1 MENVRLKPHIGA
13 GERRRAVRH
22 FCAANIAAVFQ
33 GERPITPV
41 NNARSN
47 FVEPTIAIDETV
59 RARGDSLCHYQSL
72 TLAYPFAPGLL
83 YTPPHLSTRARNY
96 FLNIKALPY
105 VTLLGFM
112 FGSSMVFSRFGV
124 GQFEPTTY
132 IGIRMI
138 ISSLMALSVYRIA
151 TGRRLPRDRELWKRA
166 GLLGVFGT
174 AVPMTC
180 VIISLQYLSSG
191 VSALLLSTGP
201 AITIILA
208 HFALPDEHLSRR
220 KVFGVGLALGGAM
233 LLALSGE
240 DGLPDEQS
248 TASAGFL
255 LVSVGMIFSSVMIIY
270 ARKRLTGYDA
280 YDVGSIRIFST
291 ALTVMPLSLLT
302 VGFDLSA
309 VTGAGYLALI
319 YSAIV
324 GTFLGLLLSFY
335 NIKRFGATP
344 SVMSTYIIPIVA
356 GIGGVLVLGEE
367 ITLTMIFGMGVIVS
381 GIALLQEY
389 SSPATWM
396 RRYPHRGSY

>member
-1 MENVRLKPHIGA
+1 
-13 GERRRAVRH
+13 
-22 FCAANIAAVFQ
+22 
-33 GERPITPV
+33 
-41 NNARSN
+41 
-47 FVEPTIAIDETV
+47 
-59 RARGDSLCHYQSL
+59 
-72 TLAYPFAPGLL
+72 
-83 YTPPHLSTRARNY
+83 
-96 FLNIKALPY
+96 
-105 VTLLGFM
+105 M

-138 ISSLMALSVYRIA
+138 ISSLMALTVYRIA

-180 VIISLQYLSSG
+180 VISSLQYQSSG
-191 VSALLLSTGP
+191 VASLLLSVGP

-208 HFALPDEHLSRR
+208 HFTLPDEHLSRR
-220 KVFGVGLALGGAM
+220 KIYGVGLALGGAM
-233 LLALSGE
+233 LLAISGE
-240 DGLPDEQS
+240 DGLPDVQA
-248 TASAGFL
+248 TAPTGYL
-255 LVSVGMIFSSVMIIY
+255 LVLIAMIFSSVMVIY

-280 YDVGSIRIFST
+280 YDVGSIRIFTT
-291 ALTVMPLSLLT
+291 ALVVMPLSLLT

-309 VTGAGYLALI
+309 VTGSGYLALL

-344 SVMSTYIIPIVA
+344 AVMTTYIIPIVA

-367 ITLTMIFGMGVIVS
+367 ITLTMLIGMGVIVS
-381 GIALLQEY
+381 GIAMLQEY
-389 SSPATWM
+389 NSPATWM

>member
-1 MENVRLKPHIGA
+1 M
-13 GERRRAVRH
+13 
-22 FCAANIAAVFQ
+22 
-33 GERPITPV
+33 
-41 NNARSN
+41 
-47 FVEPTIAIDETV
+47 
-59 RARGDSLCHYQSL
+59 
-72 TLAYPFAPGLL
+72 
-83 YTPPHLSTRARNY
+83 
-96 FLNIKALPY
+96 NIKALPY

-112 FGSSMVFSRFGV
+112 FGSSMVVSRFGV

-138 ISSLMALSVYRIA
+138 LSSLMALAVYRLS

-166 GLLGVFGT
+166 GLLGLFGT

-180 VIISLQYLSSG
+180 VIVSLQYLSSG
-191 VSALLLSTGP
+191 VSSLMLSVGP

-208 HFALPDEHLSRR
+208 HFLLPDELLSRR
-220 KVFGVGLALGGAM
+220 KVYGVGLALGGAL

-240 DGLPDEQS
+240 DGLPE
-248 TASAGFL
+248 ASAAAPTGYM
-255 LVSVGMIFSSVMIIY
+255 LVLIAMVFSSVMVVY

-280 YDVGSIRIFST
+280 YEVGSIRIFTT
-291 ALTVMPLSLLT
+291 ALVMMPLSLLT
-302 VGFDLSA
+302 VGFDLSV
-309 VTGAGYLALI
+309 VTGGGYLSLV

-344 SVMSTYIIPIVA
+344 AVMTTYIIPIVA
-356 GIGGVLVLGEE
+356 GIGGVLVLDEE
-367 ITLTMIFGMGVIVS
+367 ITLTMLVGMGIIVG

-389 SSPATWM
+389 NSPAAWL

>member
-1 MENVRLKPHIGA
+1 M
-13 GERRRAVRH
+13 
-22 FCAANIAAVFQ
+22 
-33 GERPITPV
+33 
-41 NNARSN
+41 
-47 FVEPTIAIDETV
+47 
-59 RARGDSLCHYQSL
+59 
-72 TLAYPFAPGLL
+72 
-83 YTPPHLSTRARNY
+83 RARNT

-138 ISSLMALSVYRIA
+138 VSSLMALAIYRLS
-151 TGRRLPRDRELWKRA
+151 TRRRLPRDRELWKRA

-180 VIISLQYLSSG
+180 VIVSLQYLSSG
-191 VSALLLSTGP
+191 VSALLLTTGP
-201 AITIILA
+201 AITIVLA
-208 HFALPDEHLSRR
+208 HFTLPDEHLSRR

-240 DGLPDEQS
+240 DGLPDAQS
-248 TASAGFL
+248 TASTGFL
-255 LVSVGMIFSSVMIIY
+255 LVSVAMIFSSVMIVF
-270 ARKRLTGYDA
+270 ARKRLTSYDA
-280 YDVGSIRIFST
+280 YDVGSIRIFTT
-291 ALTVMPLSLLT
+291 ALVVMPLSLLT

-309 VTGAGYLALI
+309 VNGSGLLALL

-367 ITLTMIFGMGVIVS
+367 ITLTMMIGMGIIVS

-389 SSPATWM
+389 NRPATWM

>member
-1 MENVRLKPHIGA
+1 M
-13 GERRRAVRH
+13 
-22 FCAANIAAVFQ
+22 
-33 GERPITPV
+33 
-41 NNARSN
+41 
-47 FVEPTIAIDETV
+47 
-59 RARGDSLCHYQSL
+59 
-72 TLAYPFAPGLL
+72 
-83 YTPPHLSTRARNY
+83 
-96 FLNIKALPY
+96 NIKALPY

-132 IGIRMI
+132 IGIRMV
-138 ISSLMALSVYRIA
+138 ISSLMALAVFRIA

-174 AVPMTC
+174 AAPMTC
-180 VIISLQYLSSG
+180 VITSLQYQSSG
-191 VSALLLSTGP
+191 VAALLLSVGP
-201 AITIILA
+201 AITIVLA
-208 HFALPDEHLSRR
+208 HFALPDELLSRR
-220 KVFGVGLALGGAM
+220 KVFGVSLALGGAM

-240 DGLPDEQS
+240 DGLPDVQAAAP
-248 TASAGFL
+248 TGYI
-255 LVSVGMIFSSVMIIY
+255 LVLVAMVFSSVMVIY

-280 YDVGSIRIFST
+280 YEVGSIRIFTT
-291 ALTVMPLSLLT
+291 ALVVMPLSLLT

-309 VTGAGYLALI
+309 VTAAGYVALL
-319 YSAIV
+319 YSAIM

-344 SVMSTYIIPIVA
+344 AVMTTYIIPIVA

-367 ITLTMIFGMGVIVS
+367 ITLTMTIGMGVIVS

-389 SSPATWM
+389 NRPATWM

>member
-1 MENVRLKPHIGA
+1 M
-13 GERRRAVRH
+13 
-22 FCAANIAAVFQ
+22 
-33 GERPITPV
+33 
-41 NNARSN
+41 
-47 FVEPTIAIDETV
+47 
-59 RARGDSLCHYQSL
+59 
-72 TLAYPFAPGLL
+72 
-83 YTPPHLSTRARNY
+83 
-96 FLNIKALPY
+96 NIKALPY

-112 FGSSMVFSRFGV
+112 FGSSMVVSRFGV

-138 ISSLMALSVYRIA
+138 ISSLMALAVYRLS

-166 GLLGVFGT
+166 GLLGLFGT

-180 VIISLQYLSSG
+180 VIVSLQYLSSG
-191 VSALLLSTGP
+191 VSSLMLSVGP

-208 HFALPDEHLSRR
+208 HFLLPDELLSRR
-220 KVFGVGLALGGAM
+220 KVYGVGLALGGAL

-240 DGLPDEQS
+240 DGLPE
-248 TASAGFL
+248 ASAAAPTGYI
-255 LVSVGMIFSSVMIIY
+255 LVLIAMVFSSVMVVY

-280 YDVGSIRIFST
+280 YEVGSIRIFTT
-291 ALTVMPLSLLT
+291 ALVMMPLSLLT
-302 VGFDLSA
+302 VGFDLSV
-309 VTGAGYLALI
+309 VTGAGYLSLV

-344 SVMSTYIIPIVA
+344 AVMTTYIIPIVA
-356 GIGGVLVLGEE
+356 GIGGVLVLDEE
-367 ITLTMIFGMGVIVS
+367 ITLTMLVGMGIIVG

-389 SSPATWM
+389 NSPAAWL

>member
-1 MENVRLKPHIGA
+1 M
-13 GERRRAVRH
+13 
-22 FCAANIAAVFQ
+22 
-33 GERPITPV
+33 
-41 NNARSN
+41 S
-47 FVEPTIAIDETV
+47 
-59 RARGDSLCHYQSL
+59 
-72 TLAYPFAPGLL
+72 
-83 YTPPHLSTRARNY
+83 
-96 FLNIKALPY
+96 IKALPY

-112 FGSSMVFSRFGV
+112 FGSSMVASRYGV
-124 GQFEPTTY
+124 GQFEPSTY

-138 ISSLMALSVYRIA
+138 ISSLMALAVYRIS

-166 GLLGVFGT
+166 GLLGIFGT

-180 VIISLQYLSSG
+180 VIVSLQYLSSG

-201 AITIILA
+201 AITILLA
-208 HFALPDEHLSRR
+208 HFTLPDELLSRR

-240 DGLPDEQS
+240 DGLPDAQS
-248 TASAGFL
+248 TASTGFL
-255 LVSVGMIFSSVMIIY
+255 LVSVGMTFGSVMVIY

-280 YDVGSIRIFST
+280 YDVGSIRILTT
-291 ALTVMPLSLLT
+291 ALVVMPFSLLT
-302 VGFDLSA
+302 VGLDLSA
-309 VTGAGYLALI
+309 VTAAGYLGLV

-344 SVMSTYIIPIVA
+344 AIMSTYIIPIFA

-367 ITLTMIFGMGVIVS
+367 ITLTMIIGMGIIVS

-389 SSPATWM
+389 NNTPATWM